1 MVTRRETGTFGAAG
15 RMLAAL
21 VVLLAAALVAAPA
34 TARAQV
40 RIADGTSCS
49 LTVEKCPA
57 EGQGFHLALVARMD
71 ATGRLEAVPALVDAV
86 AETGIDPATFS
97 ESTDAQALS
106 AAASSYQ
113 GYVASGKGS
122 FDERD
127 AEVTGGTA
135 SFSGLEPGMYLLTA
149 DPATV
154 GGSTYAALPNLV
166 IVPRVDGST
175 YATDCQVEAKFEVLP
190 AEVPH
195 NRVTKLWQG
204 DSASARP
211 ESVRVAIYDGDA
223 LYQEVTLDASNNWT
237 FAWDGEG
244 SWSVREK
251 DVPSGYTCSV
261 LASSVAADAGEDAS
275 GKADASKADS
285 GKADSGKA
293 DARKADAGKADASK
307 VGTSFTLT
315 NKASGEKPKESPKG
329 TGSSGTTKPGP
340 KTGDATSP
348 LLPAALLCAG
358 GALLLCGLAGRRKE
372 KDRA

>member
-49 LTVEKCPA
+49 LTVEKCPV

-71 ATGRLEAVPALVDAV
+71 AAGRLEAVPALADAV

-97 ESTDAQALS
+97 EATDAQTLS

-154 GGSTYAALPNLV
+154 DGSTYAALPNLA

-175 YATDCQVEAKFEVLP
+175 YATDCQVEAKFEVRP
-190 AEVPH
+190 AGVPH

-261 LASSVAADAGEDAS
+261 LASSVAANAAEDA
-275 GKADASKADS
+275 S

-293 DARKADAGKADASK
+293 DASKA
-307 VGTSFTLT
+307 GTSFTLT

-358 GALLLCGLAGRRKE
+358 GVLLLCGLAGRRKE

>member
-1 MVTRRETGTFGAAG
+1 MVTRRETGTFGAVG

-71 ATGRLEAVPALVDAV
+71 AAGRLEAVPALADAV

-97 ESTDAQALS
+97 EATDAQALS
-106 AAASSYQ
+106 AASSYQ

-154 GGSTYAALPNLV
+154 DGSTYAALPNLV
-166 IVPRVDGST
+166 IVPRVDDST
-175 YATDCQVEAKFEVLP
+175 YATDCQVEAKFEVRP

-251 DVPSGYTCSV
+251 DVPTGYTCSV

-275 GKADASKADS
+275 GKADSGKADASKAGTSKADS
-285 GKADSGKA
+285 GKA
-293 DARKADAGKADASK
+293 
-307 VGTSFTLT
+307 GTSFTLT

-372 KDRA
+372 KGRA